1 MSSTVGKGK
10 RKCDDAGCAA
20 FRLHLPDV
28 KNAQTEHDQDQST
41 AGPQHRSTGGLC
53 SASPADRHRK
63 GKTTA
68 PPANSKRRRARV
80 FNAAQ
85 RLGVADK
92 LLNRMIAF
100 ISGCVIVV
108 TLLPVYFPVGPTATS
123 AVSFF
128 TIAFSIFILAMS
140 LLQYSNSDPS
150 RAEQHH
156 RCGLELNSLRRE
168 LRSTHVTTEEQ
179 LVPFARRFDEILGRY
194 SINHEDIDF
203 ERYKREHPDEYPDA
217 PAARDYSEAP
227 IERWVAVAGA
237 VVGAATSAL
246 IAIVASAQLPT
257 AVA

>member
-1 MSSTVGKGK
+1 LIAKQVYLIRDPDAPTLCEKSGLSLNLRTVPVPPIPPIDIEKEK
-10 RKCDDAGCAA
+10 QQLLRE
-20 FRLHLPDV
+20 L
-28 KNAQTEHDQDQST
+28 
-41 AGPQHRSTGGLC
+41 
-53 SASPADRHRK
+53 
-63 GKTTA
+63 KTTKG
-68 PPANSKRRRARV
+68 SR

-85 RLGVADK
+85 RLGRRDK

-140 LLQYSNSDPS
+140 LLQYSNSDPV

-179 LVPFARRFDEILGRY
+179 LIPFARRFDEILGKY

-203 ERYKREHPDEYPDA
+203 ERYKREHLDEYPDA
-217 PAARDYSEAP
+217 ARARDDNEAP
-227 IERWVAVAGA
+227 VEWWVRIAGSLSA
-237 VVGAATSAL
+237 AATAAL
-246 IAIVASAQLPT
+246 IAAVASSQLPT
-257 AVA
+257 MVAYLRSLFH